1 MDKWIEMYNKE
12 NVHIHRR
19 KNKIIIQEES
29 SLTMK
34 VYKSENDA
42 IFASLGV
49 LLLYK
54 RIREYDDWI
63 EE

>member
-1 MDKWIEMYNKE
+1 MDKWIEMYRKG
-12 NVHIHRR
+12 NVHIHRLH
-19 KNKIIIQEES
+19 NKIIIQEG
-29 SLTMK
+29 SLITMK

-54 RIREYDDWI
+54 RITESDDWI
-63 EE
+63 EG